1 VLRANLRKMN
11 TMNPIKAFGSFLADR
26 RTSSILNSLSD
37 EAKKDIGWK
46 WTASRRA
53 PVARTSVNWDL
64 I

>member
-1 VLRANLRKMN
+1 
-11 TMNPIKAFGSFLADR
+11 MNPIRALNSFFSDR
-26 RTSSILNSLSD
+26 RTASIINSLPD
-37 EAKKDIGWK
+37 EVQKDIGWK

>member
-1 VLRANLRKMN
+1 MN